1 MKEKYTGYTLLHQY
15 ELDSYKT
22 KEIYV
27 RPRDVS
33 TVTIKTI
40 GNRILTELRL
50 NCQQVI
56 FVTESLEE
64 VMNKVSTW

>member
-15 ELDSYKT
+15 ELDSYKI

-33 TVTIKTI
+33 TVTTKTF

-56 FVTESLEE
+56 YVTDSIKE
-64 VMNKVSTW
+64 VMEKVSVW

>member
-15 ELDSYKT
+15 ELDSYKV
-22 KEIYV
+22 KDIYI

-33 TVTIKTI
+33 TVTTKTY

-50 NCQQVI
+50 NCQQAI
-56 FVTESLEE
+56 YVTESVEE
-64 VMNKVSTW
+64 VMEKVSTW

>member
-1 MKEKYTGYTLLHQY
+1 MKEKYVGFTAFHQY
-15 ELDSYKT
+15 ELDSFKI

-33 TVTIKTI
+33 TVTAKTY

-56 FVTESLEE
+56 YVTESVGE
-64 VMNKVSTW
+64 VMEKVSTW

>member
-27 RPRDVS
+27 RPRDVL
-33 TVTIKTI
+33 TVTTKTI
-40 GNRILTELRL
+40 GSRILTELRL

-56 FVTESLEE
+56 YVTESVKE
-64 VMNKVSTW
+64 VMEKVSTW